1 MEPKVVITI
10 HVIRK
15 LNFGKRKGL
24 AFTLIELLV
33 VIAIIALLMA
43 ILIPALGRAKD
54 QAKNVVCLSRLK
66 QFSLMYEM
74 YAQDNDDSLP
84 GGWTSKKMWMTDL
97 LPYYGGTD
105 DVRLCPKATKFLHLI
120 PLNKPGV
127 FTAWGIMGNPDYLG
141 GNIPDWGQEG
151 LYGSYGVNGW
161 AFNPPDVSLSKDDYI
176 DPDELPLFWRK
187 KTNVK
192 RPDTVPLMGG
202 SMYDGSRPKVSNTPP
217 PEEGMQTNEM
227 SDFCLP
233 RHNGKVNMMFI
244 DTSARSVGLKE
255 LWSLK
260 WHPEWK
266 TPRINWSR
274 YEWINKYPD

>member
-1 MEPKVVITI
+1 MVTT

-15 LNFGKRKGL
+15 LNFGSRKYA

-66 QFSLMYEM
+66 EFSIMYEM
-74 YAQDNDDSLP
+74 YFQDNDDSLP
-84 GGWTSKKMWMTDL
+84 GGWTSGKMWMVDL
-97 LPYYGGTD
+97 LKYYGGED
-105 DVRLCPKATKFLHLI
+105 DVRLCPKATKFLSDT
-120 PLNKPGV
+120 PDPFDAGV
-127 FTAWGIMGNPDYLG
+127 FTAWGKYGEGSWINYNPIWAEKG
-141 GNIPDWGQEG
+141 M
-151 LYGSYGVNGW
+151 YGSYGVNGW
-161 AFNPPDVSLSKDDYI
+161 AFNPPNESVSDTDSI
-176 DPDELPLFWRK
+176 APDEFPLFWRK
-187 KTNVK
+187 RTKVK
-192 RPDTVPLMGG
+192 RPDIVPLMGG
-202 SMYDGSRPKVSNTPP
+202 SMYEGSRPKVSNSPST
-217 PEEGMQTNEM
+217 EEGMQVNEM

-244 DTSARSVGLKE
+244 DTSARGVGLKE

-260 WHPEWK
+260 WHTEWK
-266 TPRINWSR
+266 APRINWSN